1 MEKRMV
7 DFSDLVTLYEKKFPN
22 TFYRGTSII
31 NLEKNELMAV
41 ICDIGAKALRL
52 SATTKLNLKE
62 GKDGNEGNGSRV
74 GIIGRDRDNSSP
86 G

>member
-7 DFSDLVTLYEKKFPN
+7 DFNDLVTLYKEKFPN
-22 TFYRGTSII
+22 TFYRGTSIT
-31 NLEKNELMAV
+31 NLQKDELMAV

-62 GKDGNEGNGSRV
+62 GKDGNEGNDCGM
-74 GIIGRDRDNSSP
+74 GIIRRDRDNSSP